1 MYKQVCRALA
11 VMSLY
16 GVLAAP
22 IVQAQSDMLVANIPF
37 EFNVGKAILPSGEYG
52 IKLVNP
58 TTLMIESKKGHQAA
72 FATTIGVSSPKGEHT
87 GKLVF
92 NRYGTQYFLSKVWR
106 GGETVGRELSKSR
119 AEIEVAKNMS
129 KPEGEVVALKAKAQ

>member
-1 MYKQVCRALA
+1 MYKQVYRALA
-11 VMSLY
+11 VMSLC

-22 IVQAQSDMLVANIPF
+22 IVQAQSDPLVANIPF
-37 EFNVGKAILPSGEYG
+37 EFNVGKAVLPSGEYG

-72 FATTIGVSSPKGEHT
+72 FTTTIGVSSPKREDI

-106 GGETVGRELSKSR
+106 WGETVGRELSKSR
-119 AEIEVAKNMS
+119 TEIEVAKKTF
-129 KPEGEVVALKAKAQ
+129 KPEGEVVAVKAKAR